1 MSANIIIYPRDYVLL
16 IALVLMI
23 ALVLINWKEYSTC
36 RDPLNVWL
44 VIDFASFIGF
54 RLLQFSIQF
63 FGSFRSNCAR
73 VTTSALAIVN
83 LYVVYPFIWVW
94 VVIGT
99 VWYTRSS
106 SCLPE
111 STSTWWFIA
120 WLVYSYLYL
129 SAFGAL
135 IVSFWRMRTT
145 SRREVRSFDQLQQLL
160 SEYMHA
166 ESYGLQ
172 SVREG
177 LSEAQI
183 ESLPCRT
190 LLPSDSAHER
200 RCPVCLV
207 DMDLGD
213 EIRVLPCPHLFHR
226 KCIDQWLLMRQT
238 CPICRTKV
246 LQDHDEGTLLLEESK
261 ISRELHPSV
270 AVIRNSAATNSAGR
284 ASPSQTIAI

>member
-1 MSANIIIYPRDYVLL
+1 MCI
-16 IALVLMI
+16 LVI
-23 ALVLINWKEYSTC
+23 INWKEYNTC

-44 VIDFASFIGF
+44 VVDFLSFIFF

-63 FGSFRSNCAR
+63 FGSFRTPCAR
-73 VTTSALAIVN
+73 TATSALALVN

-135 IVSFWRMRTT
+135 IISFCRMRT
-145 SRREVRSFDQLQQLL
+145 RREVRSFEQLQQLL
-160 SEYMHA
+160 NDYMQH

-172 SVREG
+172 AVRAGLTDEQINNISCRPLSRSEASGGCCVICLADLREG
-177 LSEAQI
+177 DYTRE
-183 ESLPCRT
+183 
-190 LLPSDSAHER
+190 
-200 RCPVCLV
+200 
-207 DMDLGD
+207 
-213 EIRVLPCPHLFHR
+213 LPCPHIFHK
-226 KCIDQWLLMRQT
+226 KCIDRWLTMRQT

-246 LQDHDEGTLLLEESK
+246 VQDDEASMLLAETK
-261 ISRELHPSV
+261 DYDWRT
-270 AVIRNSAATNSAGR
+270 SA
-284 ASPSQTIAI
+284 